1 MSHKT
6 ENYHN
11 IYYLNTENLDN
22 IYYRGVI
29 YGLFKIKL

>member
-11 IYYLNTENLDN
+11 IYYLNAENLDN